1 MRRLHLLMAAIAA
14 AVAAPVHAGERYLGS
29 IVSSAGADTTNATTA
44 TPFYVG
50 PGSKITLW
58 CSATAYVLTDT
69 TTAVTTGA
77 GSNPGQPLTA
87 SEKFPTSV
95 GTQIRFTSTLLSD
108 AGVSPANGGA
118 IVRIMGPA
126 AVTCHVYARSGTE

>member
-1 MRRLHLLMAAIAA
+1 MRRLALL
-14 AVAAPVHAGERYLGS
+14 AVLSFAGGADAGERYLGS

-44 TPFYVG
+44 APFLV
-50 PGSKITLW
+50 PAQAKITLW

-69 TTAVTTGA
+69 TTAVTTGSGA
-77 GSNPGQPLTA
+77 QPGVPLTA
-87 SEKFPTSV
+87 SEKFPTSTAAKPRV
-95 GTQIRFTSTLLSD
+95 TD
-108 AGVSPANGGA
+108 AFSPANGGA